1 MNLKIISLK
10 SFDKDV
16 KRLYKR
22 YRSLAKDLVVL
33 RDDLLANPTA
43 GIALGHDLYKIR
55 VASSSIPTGKS
66 AGFRVVYYFYNTQ
79 TLYLLTIF
87 SKSDLENI
95 DDKQLLKLLADN
107 LSDKSTS

>member
-16 KRLYKR
+16 KRLYKK
-22 YRSLAKDLVVL
+22 YRNLAKDLAVPK
-33 RDDLLANPTA
+33 RDLLTNPAA
-43 GIALGHDLYKIR
+43 GVALGNDLYKIR
-55 VASSSIPTGKS
+55 LANSSIPTGKS

-79 TLYLLTIF
+79 HLYLLTIF

-95 DDKQLLKLLADN
+95 DDKQLLKLLDDN
-107 LSDKSTS
+107 LTS